1 MTTYIFGG
9 ETVTGVAAL
18 NGMRAGLVSMAN
30 RFYRQALDCQTFDED
45 EELTSG
51 FLSRFMDGMAS
62 CFACEEELM
71 AESFYPD
78 REEHQQEHDDFIDK
92 LYAVRRRHKLGE
104 PAMAL
109 EIFQEVR
116 EWFLSHWEYADGRLL
131 PFLDRTEMF
140 RAAGIANAAPG
151 PARKTAVYVPVEPSS
166 VS

>member
-1 MTTYIFGG
+1 MTTFRLGG

-18 NGMRAGLVSMAN
+18 YGMRNRLVNMAN
-30 RFYRQALDCQTFDED
+30 RFYRQALDCQSFDEE
-45 EELTSG
+45 EELTSS
-51 FLSRFMDGMAS
+51 FLSSFMEGMAA
-62 CFACEEELM
+62 CLACEEEMM

-78 REEHQQEHDDFIDK
+78 REEHQQEHDDFIGK

-104 PAMAL
+104 PAMAF
-109 EIFQEVR
+109 EIFHEVR

-140 RAAGIANAAPG
+140 RASGFAGAASG
-151 PARKTAVYVPVEPSS
+151 PAGKTAAYASAEPSH